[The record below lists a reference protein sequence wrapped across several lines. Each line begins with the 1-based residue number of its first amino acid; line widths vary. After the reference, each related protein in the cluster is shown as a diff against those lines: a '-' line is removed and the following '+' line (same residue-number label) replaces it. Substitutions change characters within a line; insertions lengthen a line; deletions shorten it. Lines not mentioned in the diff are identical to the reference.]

1 MFPLPVPP
9 EVRREKTLGRRVAQ
23 RVARHIQQTTK
34 EREALKALNWMAG
47 YKEEFKNSQFSPD
60 ALQSEVIGRVR
71 YLAGLCQDKG
81 ELAEIPKPEAALK
94 ALLRGRSEYYS
105 DEPTTLAACSLA
117 RISLPESLHDAPAVE
132 SVLDDE
138 ARHYLQSPEHMLKPG
153 CETGLGEFQPYWDPL
168 LRRDAKLYKKFIQ
181 KLNQAGYLVFTQ
193 NPKSFCGVFF
203 VRKSDGR
210 KIRMII
216 DARGTNSM
224 FRPPPGVDL
233 LTSDGF
239 SRIELNIPSHFVPG
253 SADYDDYLDR
263 HRISIGLS
271 DVKDCFHR
279 LRQPRWLCDYFCLDG
294 VLMTKVP
301 SLQKSTLVHDRS
313 SAIVFGEGQSVEN
326 EAGEPRPVHHYVYV
340 DNLGVL
346 SVNHDTVETALRE
359 VEDVFGS
366 HKLILHPGLVSSGA
380 TKALGCA
387 LRGDL
392 LASRVTSDRYHKLR
406 QAIQGVLERKRVS
419 GRILEVLVGHATFVA
434 LMNRHVLSVFNT
446 VYRYINAHYHK
457 PAPLWTTVREELS
470 VFRGLMIFLHADWA
484 RPWNTY
490 VTATDSSLEGFG
502 VVSSHWQQHEVAS
515 AGRNLERARFRKQGS
530 HSARTSALTAAGFVH
545 DEATDQWKAGW
556 LDSPSYLEHTG
567 WALAQ
572 EFKEIP
578 GYLLQAD
585 RWTPRLWGK
594 WQHSAGILELEA
606 RALVKGL
613 KRIAMSTFGH
623 DVRQLLLTDNM
634 SVCLSFDRSRA
645 RSFSLLVQIRKFA
658 AYCLARNIYCVV
670 RWVPSELNS
679 ADKPSR
685 LHSEEASKD
694 LAHAI
699 PHVRWTPPGSSSQAS
714 SGKECQ
720 AKAQVQDA
728 GATAAFN
735 CFDGEGVDP
744 CKNWSGR
751 STDHTAESGHVQ
763 PVDGAPGKRESQ
775 SKETQQRGEFKC
787 LDQSEQKRARRRA
800 KAMVDHHLDGV
811 SHLEQQAVGEATSK
825 QYQKELQSFLSFA
838 KPRGLV
844 MTNAKIVDGL
854 LVDYMNR
861 MYLDG
866 HQSYRRRADRLM
878 AAILH
883 RFPQFGRLGD
893 QKLPRA
899 WRALKGYRRLT
910 PGKSR
915 LAYPLALWAAFAVE
929 LKRLGCLRMALF
941 MLLAVSTYARPSE
954 LLRAKVVSLVR
965 PARGITSSWSLLL
978 APEEEEIATKT
989 GDYDVAIPLDSP
1001 WLKGWSHAL
1010 FDCLK
1015 QSHPTAPLWDFNY
1028 QEYQLMMKQISD
1040 MFGVD
1045 VTPYQTR
1052 HSGPSID
1059 RARQYRSLL
1068 EVQKRGQ
1075 WKAHKS
1081 VARYEK
1087 SARPGQYVMDL
1098 FSGQGGV
1105 GRAVRHF
1112 GFNAKF
1118 WDIRFGADH
1127 DLTNKGV
1134 LQKIL
1139 REIRQGRVLACMLAP
1154 VCASFGRGCDRT
1166 KAIRTRAEP
1175 WGISANKL
1183 TAAERDS
1190 ILLGNRCFVSCFRI
1204 MRELDKFKIPYILEN
1219 PAYSKA
1225 WWLPAL
1231 QRHQS
1236 RPWVRFV
1243 QGDFCQFGSSWQK
1256 TTTFLCAH
1264 IPEDDL
1270 HRLACTCQGPP
1281 GIC

>member
-1 MFPLPVPP
+1 MLHY
-9 EVRREKTLGRRVAQ
+9 
-23 RVARHIQQTTK
+23 AR
-34 EREALKALNWMAG
+34 
-47 YKEEFKNSQFSPD
+47 S
-60 ALQSEVIGRVR
+60 
-71 YLAGLCQDKG
+71 
-81 ELAEIPKPEAALK
+81 
-94 ALLRGRSEYYS
+94 
-105 DEPTTLAACSLA
+105 
-117 RISLPESLHDAPAVE
+117 HDAFI
-132 SVLDDE
+132 S
-138 ARHYLQSPEHMLKPG
+138 
-153 CETGLGEFQPYWDPL
+153 GLGEVNGAIVQASRSNQHLNIARHPAWNFIWPGWQKPTRQHDAAEFLQHLCNRTDCVALKGGWEA
-168 LRRDAKLYKKFIQ
+168 RRP
-181 KLNQAGYLVFTQ
+181 QAGAYEILDEQFNCPHIRLVVQHPFRIQDAVTAWHTQ
-193 NPKSFCGVFF
+193 DPPH
-203 VRKSDGR
+203 
-210 KIRMII
+210 
-216 DARGTNSM
+216 ALT
-224 FRPPPGVDL
+224 RPPEL
-233 LTSDGF
+233 LILQIGRFVQSAGGIRKTRQ
-239 SRIELNIPSHFVPG
+239 RIEMHKNLTVPTFTG
-253 SADYDDYLDR
+253 HAGDVVNTPYKLCGGVM
-263 HRISIGLS
+263 HIGK
-271 DVKDCFHR
+271 VVTAGHYQAF
-279 LRQPRWLCDYFCLDG
+279 YFPGDTEDIWSCH
-294 VLMTKVP
+294 
-301 SLQKSTLVHDRS
+301 LVHDD
-313 SAIVFGEGQSVEN
+313 GQ
-326 EAGEPRPVHHYVYV
+326 
-340 DNLGVL
+340 
-346 SVNHDTVETALRE
+346 TAT
-359 VEDVFGS
+359 
-366 HKLILHPGLVSSGA
+366 PGTDA
-380 TKALGCA
+380 T
-387 LRGDL
+387 
-392 LASRVTSDRYHKLR
+392 R
-406 QAIQGVLERKRVS
+406 QAILTNCYLLAYRINSHVISRMPSPMSAGPRREAVLKPPVAKSVKPRPKSRMLERPQPSTASKARAS
-419 GRILEVLVGHATFVA
+419 TLAKTGPAEA
-434 LMNRHVLSVFNT
+434 L
-446 VYRYINAHYHK
+446 I
-457 PAPLWTTVREELS
+457 
-470 VFRGLMIFLHADWA
+470 
-484 RPWNTY
+484 
-490 VTATDSSLEGFG
+490 
-502 VVSSHWQQHEVAS
+502 
-515 AGRNLERARFRKQGS
+515 
-530 HSARTSALTAAGFVH
+530 
-545 DEATDQWKAGW
+545 
-556 LDSPSYLEHTG
+556 
-567 WALAQ
+567 
-572 EFKEIP
+572 
-578 GYLLQAD
+578 
-585 RWTPRLWGK
+585 TPRK
-594 WQHSAGILELEA
+594 AD
-606 RALVKGL
+606 
-613 KRIAMSTFGH
+613 T
-623 DVRQLLLTDNM
+623 
-634 SVCLSFDRSRA
+634 
-645 RSFSLLVQIRKFA
+645 FSLLT
-658 AYCLARNIYCVV
+658 
-670 RWVPSELNS
+670 VPLESEKVKTKKRSREESSNAS
-679 ADKPSR
+679 TSPSR
-685 LHSEEASKD
+685 SPA
-694 LAHAI
+694 
-699 PHVRWTPPGSSSQAS
+699 R
-714 SGKECQ
+714 
-720 AKAQVQDA
+720 KAGQRRLVQ
-728 GATAAFN
+728 
-735 CFDGEGVDP
+735 
-744 CKNWSGR
+744 R
-751 STDHTAESGHVQ
+751 
-763 PVDGAPGKRESQ
+763 
-775 SKETQQRGEFKC
+775 
-787 LDQSEQKRARRRA
+787 RARRRA

-866 HQSYRRRADRLM
+866 HQSYRADRLM

-954 LLRAKVVSLVR
+954 LLRAKVFSLVR

-989 GDYDVAIPLDSP
+989 GDYDVSIPLDSP

-1118 WDIRFGADH
+1118 WDIRFGTDH

-1281 GIC
+1281 GICSRTLKPHVLLSGNWRGRPRAQWAEIYPNKLSTALAYALTAAHHIPPYS